1 MKHELKNYSS
11 AQINKEWRIK
21 VKGVINGIKY
31 NTLVGVSGLLK
42 ILGGC
47 IDKLQKFVNRAF
59 ECLDDK
65 CVCKVYGGPTIT
77 FYRK

>member
-47 IDKLQKFVNRAF
+47 LDNCRSLSIEHLNALTINARARF
-59 ECLDDK
+59 TE
-65 CVCKVYGGPTIT
+65 G
-77 FYRK
+77 RQ

>member
-1 MKHELKNYSS
+1 MKHELKLYTS

-42 ILGGC
+42 ILGGSF
-47 IDKLQKFVNRAF
+47 DKLQKFVNRAF
-59 ECLDDK
+59 ECPYDK
-65 CVCKVYGGPTIT
+65 CACKIYGGATVT
-77 FYRK
+77 FYAK